1 MNVNILD
8 ICSQLKFWKICHFAI
23 LILKPFCTLIEKIK
37 LMKCFQTMLSSLKQE
52 NVRVKCLNDE
62 INVKI
67 SEEFV
72 SFDKCQIKTPLI

>member
-1 MNVNILD
+1 
-8 ICSQLKFWKICHFAI
+8 
-23 LILKPFCTLIEKIK
+23 
-37 LMKCFQTMLSSLKQE
+37 MKCFQTMLSSLKQE